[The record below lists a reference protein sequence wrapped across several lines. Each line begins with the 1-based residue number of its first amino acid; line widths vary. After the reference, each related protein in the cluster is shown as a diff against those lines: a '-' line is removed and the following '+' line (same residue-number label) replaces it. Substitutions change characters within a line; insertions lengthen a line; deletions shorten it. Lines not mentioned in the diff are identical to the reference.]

1 MRRASLF
8 ALALSALSTLP
19 ALAPA
24 AHAQYRDRDAGYH
37 ADDYRPA
44 GDYRDDRYDRRWRG
58 GYKFEL
64 RGDGVGDLYPELR
77 DSGRGKQWVEH
88 EFDFNRDGWI
98 DRREARAANRAFF
111 DLADRNRDGRLSYSE
126 VQYGLNLTD
135 PRHRWTRGER
145 ERYGY

>member
-1 MRRASLF
+1 MRRAAIL
-8 ALALSALSTLP
+8 ALALSAFSTLP

-24 AHAQYRDRDAGYH
+24 AHAQYWDRDDGYYSVDH
-37 ADDYRPA
+37 RY
-44 GDYRDDRYDRRWRG
+44 YRDDRYDRRRGG

-64 RGDGVGDLYPELR
+64 RGDGVGDLIPELR

-88 EFDFNRDGWI
+88 EFDFNGDGWI

-111 DLADRNRDGRLSYSE
+111 DLADRNRDGRLSYNE

-135 PRHRWTRGER
+135 PHHRWTRAER
-145 ERYGY
+145 ERY

>member
-24 AHAQYRDRDAGYH
+24 AHAQYWNGASGYYARGDRDYRDRD
-37 ADDYRPA
+37 D
-44 GDYRDDRYDRRWRG
+44 WRG
-58 GYKFEL
+58 RGYRNEL

-77 DSGRGKQWVEH
+77 DSGRGRQWVEH

-111 DLADRNRDGRLSYSE
+111 DLADRNRDGRLTYNE

-135 PRHRWTRGER
+135 PHHRWTRDER